1 MSDDFTV
8 GKITFE
14 KNSAYTTFHSMM
26 EAMGWTFVGTKTIE
40 EEEVDSSEY
49 DDCEEDVMRGI

>member
-14 KNSAYTTFHSMM
+14 KNSTYTTFHSMM

-40 EEEVDSSEY
+40 EDDYYTEEEKDIK
-49 DDCEEDVMRGI
+49 RGM